1 MLSERALIFIQEM
14 SLRLN
19 KNEFPEVYLPLK
31 NITKLFSFVSIPA
44 NIIDVR
50 SHSYLERIQ
59 KRF

>member
-1 MLSERALIFIQEM
+1 MVSERALIFIQEM

-44 NIIDVR
+44 NIIELR
-50 SHSYLERIQ
+50 SHSYLE
-59 KRF
+59 